1 MSKCG
6 RRGYRKRIFSAL
18 QGERLHAGGVEG
30 RECLHMKHASVMHE
44 WMMKFLGNFLAFS
57 ALVLKIDITDWL
69 KNFFSKS
76 TNLTC
81 KFFCNRFVRN
91 QVSRSFANVQMHS
104 CTCTFSTYTHVIF
117 RSKRAEYS
125 RPSFWRSVTG
135 SSVVTMQGN
144 QQTCQNAFTPT
155 YFSTNIRS
163 THKLIRIS

>member
-44 WMMKFLGNFLAFS
+44 WMMKFLGNFFAFS
-57 ALVLKIDITDWL
+57 ALVLKNDITDWL
-69 KNFFSKS
+69 ENFFSKS

-81 KFFCNRFVRN
+81 KFSCNRFVRN
-91 QVSRSFANVQMHS
+91 QASRSFANVQMHS
-104 CTCTFSTYTHVIF
+104 CTCTFSTYTHVIL

-125 RPSFWRSVTG
+125 RPSSGAASLVHRWSRCKGTSKHVKMPLDRPT
-135 SSVVTMQGN
+135 SA
-144 QQTCQNAFTPT
+144 QTLGQPT
-155 YFSTNIRS
+155 N
-163 THKLIRIS
+163 